1 MTATGFFLPAPRG
14 LVSRANTLS
23 RLSTSPRRSVKA
35 QEAKPTRLAASFSL
49 HDRNGAKDDV
59 QRRRVAVHAGQRYK
73 NDRNLYGGNLQKAI
87 KGASSV
93 DEILDMVA
101 DNASFLDHIHCVTA
115 VYRMAKL
122 TQTSRKGRGRGGQG
136 GGGANAA
143 VRVDLLTDQRFEV
156 LKVAIEGQINKF
168 DSWATANLLYS
179 FALLRCNPGY
189 SLLDLLTGHAVSLGS
204 LLSTVDVSNCCFAF
218 QQLKYRP
225 PPQVMT
231 ELWNV
236 AVQNISIA
244 DGKTLAGLL
253 DSVVKLGHKPS
264 NESLTIVS
272 DSLLYK
278 WDEITPRVASNSF
291 ISFVRLGY
299 LPGKDFLKSI
309 DDKLQADFDH
319 FSNRDIAL
327 CLSAFRLAKQIP
339 SEVALGRVLA
349 KVNSSFDEF
358 NERDIVQ
365 ILFSLSKLNVDPG
378 LQNLQKTSNAMLS
391 DPASCTGESTLRIL
405 DAYVSTG
412 YEPSESFIDLVKQ
425 KNKKTNARSGQLIR
439 RFK

>member
-1 MTATGFFLPAPRG
+1 M
-14 LVSRANTLS
+14 
-23 RLSTSPRRSVKA
+23 
-35 QEAKPTRLAASFSL
+35 
-49 HDRNGAKDDV
+49 
-59 QRRRVAVHAGQRYK
+59 
-73 NDRNLYGGNLQKAI
+73 
-87 KGASSV
+87 
-93 DEILDMVA
+93 
-101 DNASFLDHIHCVTA
+101 
-115 VYRMAKL
+115 
-122 TQTSRKGRGRGGQG
+122 
-136 GGGANAA
+136 
-143 VRVDLLTDQRFEV
+143 
-156 LKVAIEGQINKF
+156 
-168 DSWATANLLYS
+168 
-179 FALLRCNPGY
+179 
-189 SLLDLLTGHAVSLGS
+189 
-204 LLSTVDVSNCCFAF
+204 
-218 QQLKYRP
+218 
-225 PPQVMT
+225 
-231 ELWNV
+231 
-236 AVQNISIA
+236 
-244 DGKTLAGLL
+244 
-253 DSVVKLGHKPS
+253 KLGHKPS

-349 KVNSSFDEF
+349 KVNGSYDDF

-378 LQNLQKTSNAMLS
+378 LQNLQKTSDAMLS

-405 DAYVSTG
+405 DAYVTTG
-412 YEPSESFIDLVKQ
+412 HEPSESFIDLVKQ